1 MTGTPRA
8 LPPHAFR
15 KLLSG
20 SWLELVALQHLVGG
34 RGLNV
39 GHVGHVVMTG
49 TLIARKLAGARM

>member
-15 KLLSG
+15 KLLPG
-20 SWLELVALQHLVGG
+20 SWLELVAVQHLAGG

-39 GHVGHVVMTG
+39 GHVGHVVMAG

>member
-20 SWLELVALQHLVGG
+20 SWLELVAVQHLANG
-34 RGLNV
+34 RV
-39 GHVGHVVMTG
+39 GHVDNVDNPPERGHSIRHNV
-49 TLIARKLAGARM
+49 GA